1 MSRFDNDSGPYQSTD
16 RKHQVNHQTG
26 RHLGNGRPVTSPQI
40 RLQPSVKQG
49 AAMSEQVDHDAMTAA
64 GPTELGAAIPET
76 GPQLAYSE
84 ETEVLDYP
92 EPVSRLRVALIAVGI
107 MAVAAIA
114 VSAVLVVGRTR
125 QEAPAASVAAPTT
138 STSATP
144 QPLGASSAPTTAS
157 TPVTVTT
164 VIVQSTV
171 AQKKPPPPPQAAR
184 VQSTWTYELQW
195 GGAPGIS
202 VIEHAGGV
210 TRTRYVVGGY
220 TGIGTGWTGEVV
232 GVDPI
237 LEEPLTWATC
247 TLYVDGRMAKTSAAV
262 RGDGHDVSC
271 LVRLTR

>member
-1 MSRFDNDSGPYQSTD
+1 MTED
-16 RKHQVNHQTG
+16 
-26 RHLGNGRPVTSPQI
+26 
-40 RLQPSVKQG
+40 
-49 AAMSEQVDHDAMTAA
+49 VDHDAETQCGA
-64 GPTELGAAIPET
+64 TELGAAIVET
-76 GPQLAYSE
+76 GPQLAYSI

-92 EPVSRLRVALIAVGI
+92 EPVSRLRVALIAGGI
-107 MAVAAIA
+107 VAVAAIA
-114 VSAVLVVGRTR
+114 AGVVLAVGKTR
-125 QEAPAASVAAPTT
+125 QEAPAAFVAAPTT
-138 STSATP
+138 TTIATP
-144 QPLGASSAPTTAS
+144 VAAPPPPPPAP
-157 TPVTVTT
+157 PVTVTT

-171 AQKKPPPPPQAAR
+171 AQKMPPPPPQAAR

-210 TRTRYVVGGY
+210 TRTRYVTGGY

-247 TLYVDGRMAKTSAAV
+247 TLYVDGQMAKTSAAV